1 MPHMN
6 IRSLVIAAAVTL
18 VIPAA
23 GAEVLSRCGCQSARN
38 VKNRLC
44 ETRAAQREFDRL
56 AQHFLAEEKS
66 KGAPI
71 LMDGDI
77 KENIEICVK
86 EALTQADDAMAQS
99 ATAHTDRS
107 CEISVPETTRTY
119 LEPSYCV
126 AQSVMKHEELHR
138 QACLQRQQGKWE
150 RIWAGRAPAAAAI
163 STMFEM
169 SVVDYLAEEASAY
182 MLEESDLT
190 DTLKQLAAICSRAD
204 LEIKVEKDDY
214 VPGKKAGDTYR
225 FDLSLEGCPTR
236 PRKTPSACA
245 YPP

>member
-1 MPHMN
+1 MN
-6 IRSLVIAAAVTL
+6 TRSLIIAAALL
-18 VIPAA
+18 VAPAA
-23 GAEVLSRCGCQSARN
+23 GAEVLSNCGCKAVRN

-56 AQHFLAEEKS
+56 ASHFLAEEKA

-71 LMDGDI
+71 MMDGDI
-77 KENIEICVK
+77 KENIEKCGV
-86 EALTQADDAMAQS
+86 EALSQADDTEAQS

-107 CEISVPETTRTY
+107 CAISVPETTRAH
-119 LEPSYCV
+119 LDPSYCV
-126 AQSVMKHEELHR
+126 GQSVLKHEEFHR

-150 RIWAGRAPAAAAI
+150 RIWAGRAPATAAV

-169 SVVDYLAEEASAY
+169 SVVDYLAEEAAAY

-190 DTLKQLAAICSRAD
+190 DTLKQLVATCKPSELQVKI
-204 LEIKVEKDDY
+204 VDDGE
-214 VPGKKAGDTYR
+214 VPGKKAGDTYK
-225 FDLSLEGCPTR
+225 FDLSMEGCPTR
-236 PRKTPSACA
+236 PRKSPSVCA